1 MHINNI
7 LQCPKCRQTLSE
19 DFHCSHC
26 GMQYQFVHDVYQ
38 LVLNEITNS
47 QTSQWKITDEMLENP
62 DAFLKRELQ
71 EKDWEEDYQ
80 AKKNSETKEAER
92 MLNEYTDALLQSLSG
107 TVLDLATGM
116 GRMLRKVLAA
126 NQAVNVVC
134 TDIDPRILAWTRI
147 VQKTDDKRV
156 AYVAAD
162 GRELPFPNDCF
173 DYVTSFAAFGN
184 IPDSDKVAS
193 ELYRVLKKNGQLII
207 QGGYIEK
214 GSKSHELAKQYHLEQ
229 GLLEENLIACLREA
243 GFTDID
249 SHIVATAVWAEN
261 PYDLLPVAGDI
272 QKYCVIRATKNKNLL
287 NTLNSG
293 L

>member
-1 MHINNI
+1 MMHINNI
-7 LQCPKCRQTLSE
+7 IHCPKCKQTLSE
-19 DFHCSHC
+19 DFRCSHC
-26 GMQYQFVHDVYQ
+26 GIQYQFVHGVYQ
-38 LVLNEITNS
+38 LISNEVTQS

-80 AKKNSETKEAER
+80 AKKNAETKEAEKK
-92 MLNEYTDALLQSLSG
+92 LNEYTDTLLQSLSG

-116 GRMLRKVLAA
+116 GRMLRKVLDA
-126 NQAVNVVC
+126 NQSVNVVC

-162 GRELPFPNDCF
+162 GRELPFSNDCF

-184 IPDSDKVAS
+184 IPDSDKVAR
-193 ELYRVLKKNGQLII
+193 ELYRVLKKNGQLLI

-249 SHIVATAVWAEN
+249 SHIVATAVWEEN

-272 QKYCVIRATKNKNLL
+272 QKYCVIRATKHENPLIP
-287 NTLNSG
+287 
-293 L
+293 

>member
-26 GMQYQFVHDVYQ
+26 GMQYQFVHGIYQ
-38 LVLNEITNS
+38 LVSNEITNS

-147 VQKTDDKRV
+147 VLKTDDKRV

-184 IPDSDKVAS
+184 IPDSDKVAN

-229 GLLEENLIACLREA
+229 GLLEENLIACLRKA

-249 SHIVATAVWAEN
+249 SHIVANAVWAEN

-272 QKYCVIRATKNKNLL
+272 QKYCVIRATKHKIC
-287 NTLNSG
+287 
-293 L
+293 